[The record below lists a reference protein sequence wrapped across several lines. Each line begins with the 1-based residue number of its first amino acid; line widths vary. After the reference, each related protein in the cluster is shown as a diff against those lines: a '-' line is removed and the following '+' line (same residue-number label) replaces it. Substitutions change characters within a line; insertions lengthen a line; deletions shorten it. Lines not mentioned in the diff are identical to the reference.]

1 MVLFEPISKST
12 FERLSIEDPYA
23 LMVFLGLCGLSHT
36 GKKAF
41 AKTLQER
48 YNFRIVQ
55 VSDQLSE
62 SCTDSLFFS
71 TAEELLDHVTERWQ
85 ENFVWP
91 EISNTS
97 QYDLVS
103 RRPFFV
109 LIQLKA
115 SMSERLKRAKGQTLA
130 ELVSQ
135 DDQLNFHPSGLMM
148 ISPLAAFT
156 FINNG
161 SVEQLAWSVTRL
173 GLDSSEQKT
182 RLFRPDWD
190 AYFMAIADFAAKR
203 TNCMKRGVGAV
214 LVQDSHIIA
223 TGYNGTARGLVNCL
237 QGGCARCNSNIKCG
251 QHLDSCLCLHAEENA
266 LLEAGRARSLGGT
279 LYTTSSPCLSCAKKI
294 CQMGV
299 RRVVYHR
306 DYSVEH
312 FTERLLKEAG
322 ILLEKFG
329 GSFRQVVIDCAA
341 FESAEELCTSM
352 QGL

>member
-1 MVLFEPISKST
+1 
-12 FERLSIEDPYA
+12 
-23 LMVFLGLCGLSHT
+23 MVFLGLCGLSCT
-36 GKKAF
+36 GRKSF
-41 AKTLQER
+41 AKILQER
-48 YNFRIVQ
+48 YNFTIVS
-55 VSDQLSE
+55 VSEQKS
-62 SCTDSLFFS
+62 DSLSNALCFAS
-71 TAEELLDHVTERWQ
+71 TEELLECVTERWQ

-91 EISNTS
+91 EITTTS
-97 QYDLVS
+97 QYEVVS

-109 LIQLKA
+109 LIQMKA
-115 SMSERLKRAKGQTLA
+115 PISERLKRSNGKNLI
-130 ELVSQ
+130 ELIGE
-135 DDQLNFHPSGLMM
+135 DDESNFNANGLMI

-161 SVEQLAWSVTRL
+161 TIEQLSWSASRL
-173 GLDSSEQKT
+173 GLDSSVQKT

-251 QHLDSCLCLHAEENA
+251 QQLDSCLCLHAEENA
-266 LLEAGRARSLGGT
+266 LLEAGRARSFGAT
-279 LYTTSSPCLSCAKKI
+279 LYSTTSPCLSCAKKI

-299 RRVVYHR
+299 KRVVYHR

-312 FTERLLKEAG
+312 FTERLLREAG
-322 ILLEKFG
+322 ILLEKFTG
-329 GSFRQVVIDCAA
+329 NFKQVVIDCSAVQ
-341 FESAEELCTSM
+341 SAEDLCT
-352 QGL
+352 GLQRL

>member
-1 MVLFEPISKST
+1 
-12 FERLSIEDPYA
+12 
-23 LMVFLGLCGLSHT
+23 MVFIGLCGLSHT
-36 GKKAF
+36 GKKSF
-41 AKTLQER
+41 ANILQES
-48 YNFRIVQ
+48 YNFTVVN
-55 VSDQLSE
+55 VSDQQTEASPN
-62 SCTDSLFFS
+62 SLHFPS
-71 TAEELLDHVTERWQ
+71 TEHLLDHVTERWQ

-91 EISNTS
+91 EISNST
-97 QYDLVS
+97 QYELVS

-115 SMSERLKRAKGQTLA
+115 SVAERVKRSNGKTLP
-130 ELVSQ
+130 ELVTE
-135 DDQLNFHPSGLMM
+135 DDEQNFHSNGLMM

-161 SVEQLAWSVTRL
+161 SLEQLACSACRL
-173 GLDSSEQKT
+173 GLDSSVQKT

-214 LVQDSHIIA
+214 LVQDTHIIA

-251 QHLDSCLCLHAEENA
+251 QQLDSCLCLHAEENA
-266 LLEAGRARSLGGT
+266 LLEAGRARSFGAT
-279 LYTTSSPCLSCAKKI
+279 LYSTTSPCLSCAKKI

-299 RRVVYHR
+299 KRVVYHR

-322 ILLEKFG
+322 ILLEKFTG
-329 GSFRQVVIDCAA
+329 NFRQVVIDCAA
-341 FESAEELCTSM
+341 IEPSEDLCTGIQS
-352 QGL
+352 L